1 MTKNMKTS
9 IAAIAT
15 IMTISIL
22 TVSCSRGANEE
33 VKIPDILHQD
43 KINPNEVFTLSR
55 NGHMVNI
62 QWQTDFSACKRIDIF
77 RNTTGISK
85 DRNAVATLDSKS
97 QNHEDIVPNP
107 GAFWYWLRIWLPKKT
122 MKLIG
127 PIRIG
132 PDKNNTGKY
141 EEIHKMQVNRNAN
154 NVKISW
160 DTPSDNIKQITF
172 RRNTN
177 MYMHFSSR
185 KDIFITRECTGTI
198 DDSLPDP
205 NADYWYWMDISLEN
219 GTIVPIGPIK
229 AEFRED

>member
-1 MTKNMKTS
+1 MKTS

-22 TVSCSRGANEE
+22 MVSCSRDASEE

-55 NGHMVNI
+55 NGHVVNV
-62 QWQTDFSACKRIDIF
+62 QWQTDFSACKRIEIY
-77 RNTTGISK
+77 RNTTGIFK
-85 DRNAVATLDSKS
+85 DQNTVAILDGKS
-97 QNHEDIVPNP
+97 QNHEDIVPNS
-107 GAFWYWLRIWLPKKT
+107 GAFWYWLRISLPKKGT
-122 MKLIG
+122 RVIG

-132 PDKNNTGKY
+132 PDESNTGKY
-141 EEIHKMQVNRNAN
+141 EEIHKMQVDRNVNSA
-154 NVKISW
+154 KISW
-160 DTPSDNIKQITF
+160 NTPSDNVKYVVF

-177 MYMHFSSR
+177 MHLSNR
-185 KDIFITRECTGTI
+185 KEIFRTRECAGKT
-198 DDSLPDP
+198 DDPFPDP

-219 GTIVPIGPIK
+219 GTIVPIGPIR